1 MSSSRTTRTLDLSLT
16 IETVFMWVVFGRN
29 LAVYWVSCWFGCRTW
44 LSCLIKETQLRKKGQ
59 MKGFVSVVELV
70 SSPLSLA
77 KYKIAM
83 TTTMLQ
89 ILYLQSTISQHYGK
103 WGGQTTQNRVKSLL
117 GNPKNL
123 VQAHLIAALL
133 LYLVTETLWEPKNVL
148 KTRDN
153 PHLLDDH
160 KQFVPHAPSL
170 KIVSRDYP
178 QVWHLINKGHLKI
191 SWHCLV
197 NKHLSQNES
206 PSATPYSHIPHSHT
220 ICNPGQTWGW
230 LTGSANMFL
239 SWLPSFKLWP
249 HLHIIR
255 AGGRHSDQDQTPPQR
270 LSSPNILPLIT
281 KTGNPEICNTP
292 LHIINPS
299 QSSQ

>member
-1 MSSSRTTRTLDLSLT
+1 M
-16 IETVFMWVVFGRN
+16 V
-29 LAVYWVSCWFGCRTW
+29 CW
-44 LSCLIKETQLRKKGQ
+44 
-59 MKGFVSVVELV
+59 
-70 SSPLSLA
+70 
-77 KYKIAM
+77 
-83 TTTMLQ
+83 
-89 ILYLQSTISQHYGK
+89 
-103 WGGQTTQNRVKSLL
+103 
-117 GNPKNL
+117 
-123 VQAHLIAALL
+123 AHLITALL

-160 KQFVPHAPSL
+160 KQFVPPAPSL
-170 KIVSRDYP
+170 KIVSPDYP

-255 AGGRHSDQDQTPPQR
+255 VGGRHSDQDQTPPEPPKH
-270 LSSPNILPLIT
+270 SPPHHKNRQSRDLQ
-281 KTGNPEICNTP
+281 
-292 LHIINPS
+292 HNPS
-299 QSSQ
+299 HYQHQPAQSVGRHSSINQTSEPEYKYVSWY